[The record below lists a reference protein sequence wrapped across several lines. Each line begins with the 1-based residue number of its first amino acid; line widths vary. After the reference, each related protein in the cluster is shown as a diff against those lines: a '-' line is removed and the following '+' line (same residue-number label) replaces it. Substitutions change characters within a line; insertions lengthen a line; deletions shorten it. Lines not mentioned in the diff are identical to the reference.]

1 MSLENFIRLAD
12 GMVEFEDQVNAK
24 RIPLTSSYVVAIHQ
38 KELKAKWADTKAAYE
53 SLRYDHWEQWSCHQE
68 SAPIM

>member
-38 KELKAKWADTKAAYE
+38 EELKAKWAD
-53 SLRYDHWEQWSCHQE
+53 
-68 SAPIM
+68 I